1 MSAPMPQGLRDC
13 LTLSLSVHGTTW
25 TSTDG
30 QLSLRATDR
39 ITRTARDFVTSE
51 SAKLGIDNPADDAL
65 FKALLNLVNTS
76 DIDATTVNP
85 DLNKILGELMEALVG
100 GPALDAADLAEHM
113 SRFQSL
119 GLELS
124 SESESDVFQQG
135 LGTLPTHLAQKSN
148 LRIALLYFLIK
159 GYFADRMVFP
169 NKIPQKEKPKVI
181 APVKDEQARPDLDA
195 LARCYQPLLKA
206 QLTAHIKRSNHPFL
220 LDDPKMLT
228 AVSKQVRL
236 HDVFNATPHTSHKD
250 TQKYFGKNAPE
261 RLRERAIIQFINSLG
276 T

>member
-1 MSAPMPQGLRDC
+1 MSTPMPQGLRDC

-65 FKALLNLVNTS
+65 FKALLNLTNTS

-119 GLELS
+119 GRTFFRIGIRRLSTGTRHSPHPLS
-124 SESESDVFQQG
+124 S
-135 LGTLPTHLAQKSN
+135 
-148 LRIALLYFLIK
+148 
-159 GYFADRMVFP
+159 
-169 NKIPQKEKPKVI
+169 KIKPKNFSI
-181 APVKDEQARPDLDA
+181 
-195 LARCYQPLLKA
+195 
-206 QLTAHIKRSNHPFL
+206 IFFNKRLF
-220 LDDPKMLT
+220 
-228 AVSKQVRL
+228 R
-236 HDVFNATPHTSHKD
+236 
-250 TQKYFGKNAPE
+250 
-261 RLRERAIIQFINSLG
+261 
-276 T
+276 